1 MYIQGK
7 WLSFYQLIQSVH
19 VHGKQGVLRY
29 CNWSLFRATHVQS
42 EDGSLILLNNRNFI
56 QRLGLARRLLAPDKL
71 ESSKGST
78 KKVTN
83 VSVYIKII
91 LVIRFSDT

>member
-7 WLSFYQLIQSVH
+7 WVWFYQLIQLVH
-19 VHGKQGVLRY
+19 IHAQQGVLRY
-29 CNWSLFRATHVQS
+29 CNCFLFRATHVQS
-42 EDGSLILLNNRNFI
+42 EDGSLILLNSRNFT

-78 KKVTN
+78 KKVGK

-91 LVIRFSDT
+91 LVVRFSGT